1 MSFINDLNK
10 MVNTINKVDKML
22 TEKPKRPRTKSIR
35 VSFTQEELDYL
46 YRMIKKI
53 ERDYDVDE
61 KCQEIH
67 KKLLKKLN

>member
-22 TEKPKRPRTKSIR
+22 TEKPKRPRTKSYR
-35 VSFTQEELDYL
+35 VSFTQDELDYL
-46 YRMIKKI
+46 YCMIKKI

-61 KCQEIH
+61 HCQEIH
-67 KKLLKKLN
+67 KKLLKKL

>member
-1 MSFINDLNK
+1 